1 MGKRESLIYAYL
13 QIKNIE
19 NKKILLEDVDK
30 ESNNN
35 ISKWKNCLKIRK
47 HKKEKY
53 KIEEKFCQA
62 LLDLK
67 SEEIDFI
74 SSKLG
79 EGYQKKELLMIMIPG
94 IGIDKLESICK
105 LIRQE
110 SR

>member
-1 MGKRESLIYAYL
+1 MSKLKRRCKEKDGKKRIFDLCYL

-53 KIEEKFCQA
+53 KI
-62 LLDLK
+62 
-67 SEEIDFI
+67 
-74 SSKLG
+74 
-79 EGYQKKELLMIMIPG
+79 
-94 IGIDKLESICK
+94 
-105 LIRQE
+105 
-110 SR
+110 

>member
-53 KIEEKFCQA
+53 KILIKILPSIVRF
-62 LLDLK
+62 
-67 SEEIDFI
+67 
-74 SSKLG
+74 
-79 EGYQKKELLMIMIPG
+79 KK
-94 IGIDKLESICK
+94 
-105 LIRQE
+105 
-110 SR
+110 